1 MDWLLY
7 IKFLSGFV
15 FVIALM
21 LLLSWTL
28 KKTGLSGAVL
38 QRAGKRRLKIV
49 EFLPIDHKHRLVL
62 VRRDDREHL
71 LVLGPDSE
79 AVIETGIVV
88 TEEGDGDQVVSF
100 ARDQRN
106 VKI

>member
-1 MDWLLY
+1 MDVLLY

-21 LLLSWTL
+21 LLLSWVL
-28 KKTGLSGAVL
+28 KKASGVGNVL
-38 QRAGKRRLKIV
+38 KSEKRLKIV
-49 EFLPIDHKHRLVL
+49 EVLPVDHKHRLVL
-62 VRRDDREHL
+62 VRREAREHL
-71 LVLGPDSE
+71 IMLGPE
-79 AVIETGIVV
+79 GQTVVETGIVA
-88 TEEGDGDQVVSF
+88 EEDGNQVVSF

>member
-1 MDWLLY
+1 MDALLF
-7 IKFLSGFV
+7 IKFLSCFV

-21 LLLSWTL
+21 LLLSWVL
-28 KKTGLSGAVL
+28 KK
-38 QRAGKRRLKIV
+38 AGVGGVMPKVSKRRLKVV
-49 EFLPIDHKHRLVL
+49 EFLPLDHKRRLVL

-79 AVIETGIVV
+79 TVVETGIAA
-88 TEEGDGDQVVSF
+88 TEGDDDQVVSF
-100 ARDQRN
+100 SRDQRN

>member
-21 LLLSWTL
+21 LLLSWAL
-28 KKTGLSGAVL
+28 KKTGLSSAVL

-79 AVIETGIVV
+79 AVIETGIVASQ
-88 TEEGDGDQVVSF
+88 GDDDQVVSF